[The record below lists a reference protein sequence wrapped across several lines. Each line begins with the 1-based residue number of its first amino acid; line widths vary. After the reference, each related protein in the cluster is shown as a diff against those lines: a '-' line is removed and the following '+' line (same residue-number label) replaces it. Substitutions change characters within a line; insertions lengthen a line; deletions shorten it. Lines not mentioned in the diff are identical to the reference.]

1 VEQLVKRADLN
12 RKDNNGVSVT
22 MVDIIQLPVTTLSI
36 YATVDLVLVTCHTLG
51 VLIFSVGRVILK
63 VVLYTYFP

>member
-1 VEQLVKRADLN
+1 MEQLVKRADLN

-36 YATVDLVLVTCHTLG
+36 YATVDLVLVTCHTPG

-63 VVLYTYFP
+63 IVLYTYFP